1 MRVYP
6 VRYVYCITTMSSSG
20 LSHGVYCFHMQ
31 YLFVGL
37 GNPGEEYERT
47 RHNIGRMA
55 LQGLALEFGAEDFE
69 MEKGAKALVSR
80 AKVGKHD
87 VWMALPETF
96 MNKSGSAVVYLA
108 TKKKVKPENIIVLY
122 DDMDLPMGT
131 ARMAFARGSG
141 GHRGVESVI
150 KALKTKDF
158 LRVRVGVSPETPT
171 GKLRKPHGDEK
182 VIKFILGKIKD
193 DDLRAFK
200 KVFKHVNGALLTLLE
215 KDRGE
220 AMKECNTA

>member
-1 MRVYP
+1 
-6 VRYVYCITTMSSSG
+6 
-20 LSHGVYCFHMQ
+20 MQ

-37 GNPGEEYERT
+37 GNPGEEYDRT

-55 LQGLALEFGAEDFE
+55 LQSFHDEVEGEDWE
-69 MEKGAKALVSR
+69 TEKGAKSLLSR
-80 AKVGKHD
+80 VKVGKHD
-87 VWMALPETF
+87 VWMAMPETF
-96 MNKSGSAVVYLA
+96 MNKSGSAVAYLA
-108 TKKKVKPENIIVLY
+108 TKKKVKPENIVVLY

-158 LRVRVGVSPETPT
+158 LRVRIGVSPETPT
-171 GKLRKPHGDEK
+171 GKLKKPHGEEK

-193 DDLRAFK
+193 DELKSFK
-200 KVFKHVNGALLTLLE
+200 KIFKHVNGALNTLLE
-215 KDRGE
+215 GDRGE
-220 AMKECNTA
+220 AMKECNTQ